1 MIGKDKKQQDL
12 DQLERFIL
20 EPKISEYFT
29 HLWYSSLRNKYPFQY
44 LQLLKKHRNGK
55 KDSIELEVDDDRIN
69 VAINWLSSMRAL
81 LNKYIIV
88 PPEDDDQNRE
98 FDMLITRLEELLLK
112 QNKEN

>member
-12 DQLERFIL
+12 DRLERFIL

-29 HLWYSSLRNKYPFQY
+29 HLWYSSLRNKYSFQY
-44 LQLLKKHRNGK
+44 LQLLKKHRNAK
-55 KDSIELEVDDDRIN
+55 KDPTELEVDDDMIN
-69 VAINWLSSMRAL
+69 AAINWISSMKAG
-81 LNKYIIV
+81 LNKYIIM
-88 PPEDDDQNRE
+88 PPEDDDQKRE